1 MDTLKIQKLN
11 EVYLRIRS
19 DEPSVLREMSGHFTF
34 EVPGYRF
41 MPSYK
46 HGTWDGKIRLFNAQD
61 GTIYAGLVS
70 YINTFAKE
78 RDYIVEYEEG
88 VDGVDENF
96 SAHEADEFIKELNI
110 PSDLIPK
117 VYDYQIEAFVS
128 AVRKRRMLLLSP
140 TGSGKSLIIYLLTR
154 FYLKAQNKKILIIVP
169 TTSLVA
175 QMTKDFE
182 EYGLGNSANKVH
194 QIMSGQSKETE
205 SPIVISTWQ
214 SLFRLRKKYFE
225 QFGMV
230 VVDECHG
237 VKAKSLMGIL
247 TKTPNIKYRFG
258 TTGTLD
264 GMQTNKLVI
273 EGLLGPVRK
282 VIGTKTL
289 IDKKVL
295 SDFIV
300 KAIILK
306 HEERVP
312 LRVKYQEEID
322 YLIEN
327 KQRNGFIKNLILG
340 LEGNT
345 LVLFNYIE
353 KHGVPLFDAVQDG
366 VLSDDR
372 KVFFVHGGTNVN
384 DREAIRSQ
392 VEQEE
397 NAIII
402 ASVGVYSTGINIKRL
417 NNVVFVH
424 PGKSRIRTLQSIG
437 RALRRSSED
446 EDERAVLYDIVDDLS
461 CGRKTRNF
469 ALKHYQDRFEI
480 YKSEKFK
487 VKSYNIKLPKA
498 TSTKKGNLL

>member
-1 MDTLKIQKLN
+1 MDTITVQKLN
-11 EVYLRIRS
+11 EVYLRVRS
-19 DEPSVLREMSGHFTF
+19 DERSVLRELSDHFTF
-34 EVPGYRF
+34 EVPGFRF
-41 MPSYK
+41 MPSYR
-46 HGTWDGKIRLFNAQD
+46 HGTWDGKIRLFNIQD

-70 YINTFAKE
+70 YIDAFAEE
-78 RDYIVEYEEG
+78 RDYVVEYEDVES
-88 VDGVDENF
+88 DADENF
-96 SAHEADEFIKELNI
+96 SVNEAVEFIETLGL
-110 PSDLIPK
+110 PSKYTPRN
-117 VYDYQIEAFVS
+117 YQVDAFVA

-154 FYLKAQNKKILIIVP
+154 FYMEAQNKKILIIVP

-175 QMTKDFE
+175 QMSQDFAD
-182 EYGLGNSANKVH
+182 YGMPSDIGIH
-194 QIMSGQSKETE
+194 QIMSGRPKETE
-205 SPIVISTWQ
+205 CPIVISTWQ
-214 SLFRLRKKYFE
+214 SLFRMPKTYFK

-247 TKTPNIKYRFG
+247 TKTPDVKYRFG

-282 VIGTKTL
+282 VIGTKKL
-289 IDKKVL
+289 IDEKVL
-295 SDFIV
+295 SDFLV
-300 KAIILK
+300 KAIVLR
-306 HEERVP
+306 HEEKVSSK
-312 LRVKYQEEID
+312 LKYQEEID
-322 YLIEN
+322 YLVGNDSRN
-327 KQRNGFIKNLILG
+327 KFIKNLVLS

-353 KHGVPLFDAVQDG
+353 KHGVPLFDMINIDG
-366 VLSDDR
+366 R

-384 DREAIRSQ
+384 DREAVRSQ

-437 RALRRSSED
+437 RALRRVD
-446 EDERAVLYDIVDDLS
+446 DTKAILYDIVDDLS

-469 ALKHYQDRFEI
+469 ALRHYQERFDI

-487 VKSYNIKLPKA
+487 VKSYNVKLPISRGRDAAK
-498 TSTKKGNLL
+498 

>member
-1 MDTLKIQKLN
+1 MDILKVQKLN
-11 EVYLRIRS
+11 EVYLRVRS
-19 DEPSVLREMSGHFTF
+19 DERSALRELSDHFTF

-41 MPSYK
+41 MPAYR
-46 HGTWDGKIRLFNAQD
+46 HGTWDGKIRLFNIQD

-70 YINTFAKE
+70 YINAFAEE
-78 RDYIVEYEEG
+78 RDYVVEYEDVES
-88 VDGVDENF
+88 DADENF
-96 SAHEADEFIKELNI
+96 SVHEAVEFIETLGI
-110 PSDLIPK
+110 PSKYTPRN
-117 VYDYQIEAFVS
+117 YQVDAFVA

-140 TGSGKSLIIYLLTR
+140 TGSGKSLMIYLLTR
-154 FYLKAQNKKILIIVP
+154 FYMEAQNKKILIIVP

-175 QMTKDFE
+175 QMSQDFAD
-182 EYGLGNSANKVH
+182 YNMPSDIGIH
-194 QIMSGQSKETE
+194 QIMSGRPKETE
-205 SPIVISTWQ
+205 CPIVISTWQ
-214 SLFRLRKKYFE
+214 SLFRLRKDYFE

-247 TKTPNIKYRFG
+247 TKTPNVKYRFG

-282 VIGTKTL
+282 VIGTKKL
-289 IDKKVL
+289 IDEKVL

-306 HEERVP
+306 HEEKVSSK
-312 LRVKYQEEID
+312 LKYQEEID
-322 YLIEN
+322 YLVGSDS
-327 KQRNGFIKNLILG
+327 RNRFIKNLVLS

-353 KHGVPLFDAVQDG
+353 KHGVPLFDMINIDG
-366 VLSDDR
+366 R

-384 DREAIRSQ
+384 DREAVRSQ

-437 RALRRSSED
+437 RALRRLGED
-446 EDERAVLYDIVDDLS
+446 EDEQAILYDIVDDLS

-469 ALKHYQDRFEI
+469 ALRHYQERFDI

-487 VKSYNIKLPKA
+487 VKSYNVKLPKA
-498 TSTKKGNLL
+498 AASKDKGSLV

>member
-1 MDTLKIQKLN
+1 MDTIKIQKLN
-11 EVYLRIRS
+11 EVHLRVRS
-19 DEPSVLREMSGHFTF
+19 DERSILREMSDHFTF

-41 MPSYK
+41 MPTYR
-46 HGTWDGKIRLFNAQD
+46 HGSWDGKIRLFNIQD

-70 YINTFAKE
+70 YINTFAEE
-78 RDYIVEYEEG
+78 RGYDVEYDEP
-88 VDGVDENF
+88 DADENF
-96 SAHEADEFIKELNI
+96 SVNEAVEFIESLGL
-110 PSDLIPK
+110 PSKFTPRN
-117 VYDYQIEAFVS
+117 YQVDAFVA

-140 TGSGKSLIIYLLTR
+140 TGSGKSLIIYMLTR
-154 FYLKAQNKKILIIVP
+154 FYMEAQNKKILIIVP

-175 QMTKDFE
+175 QMSQDFAD
-182 EYGLGNSANKVH
+182 YNMPSDIGIH
-194 QIMSGQSKETE
+194 QIMSGKSKETE
-205 SPIVISTWQ
+205 CPIVISTWQ
-214 SLFRLRKKYFE
+214 SLFRLRKDYFE

-247 TKTPNIKYRFG
+247 TKTPNVKYRFG

-282 VIGTKTL
+282 VVGTKKL
-289 IDKKVL
+289 IDDKVL

-300 KAIILK
+300 KAIVLK
-306 HEERVP
+306 HEEKVSAK
-312 LRVKYQEEID
+312 LKYQEEID
-322 YLIEN
+322 YLVGSDSRN
-327 KQRNGFIKNLILG
+327 KFIKNLVLS

-353 KHGVPLFDAVQDG
+353 KHGVPLFDMINVVDG
-366 VLSDDR
+366 R

-384 DREAIRSQ
+384 DREAVRSQ
-392 VEQEE
+392 VEQED

-437 RALRRSSED
+437 RALRRVGED
-446 EDERAVLYDIVDDLS
+446 EDEQAVLYDIVDDLS

-469 ALKHYQDRFEI
+469 AMKHDQERFDI

-487 VKSYNIKLPKA
+487 VKSYNVKLPHHQ
-498 TSTKKGNLL
+498 KGK

>member
-1 MDTLKIQKLN
+1 MDTIKVQKLN

-19 DEPSVLREMSGHFTF
+19 DERSVLRELSDHFTF

-41 MPSYK
+41 MPTYR
-46 HGTWDGKIRLFNAQD
+46 HGTWDGKIRLFNIQD

-70 YINTFAKE
+70 YINTFAEE
-78 RDYIVEYEEG
+78 RGYVVEYDEP
-88 VDGVDENF
+88 DADENF
-96 SAHEADEFIKELNI
+96 SVHEAVEFIETLGLPFSPRN
-110 PSDLIPK
+110 
-117 VYDYQIEAFVS
+117 YQVDAFVS

-140 TGSGKSLIIYLLTR
+140 TASGKSLIIYMLTR
-154 FYLKAQNKKILIIVP
+154 FYLNSLLEGKKVLIIVP

-175 QMTKDFE
+175 QMTQDFAD
-182 EYGLGNSANKVH
+182 YGMPSDIGIH
-194 QIMSGQSKETE
+194 QIMSGKSKETE
-205 SPIVISTWQ
+205 CPIVISTWQ
-214 SLFRLRKKYFE
+214 SLFRLRKDYFE

-247 TKTPNIKYRFG
+247 TKTPNLKYRFG

-289 IDKKVL
+289 IDEKVL
-295 SDFIV
+295 SDFLV

-306 HEERVP
+306 HEEKVSSK
-312 LRVKYQEEID
+312 LKYQEEVD
-322 YLIEN
+322 YLVGSESRN
-327 KQRNGFIKNLILG
+327 KFIKNLVLS

-353 KHGVPLFDAVQDG
+353 KHGVPLFNMINVVDG
-366 VLSDDR
+366 K
-372 KVFFVHGGTNVN
+372 KVFFVHGGTSVG
-384 DREAIRSQ
+384 DREAVRAQ
-392 VEQEE
+392 VEQED

-437 RALRRSSED
+437 RALRRVGED
-446 EDERAVLYDIVDDLS
+446 EDEQAILYDIVDDLS
-461 CGRKTRNF
+461 AGRKTRNF
-469 ALKHYQDRFEI
+469 ALKHYQERFEI

-487 VKSYNIKLPKA
+487 VKSYNVKLPKVV
-498 TSTKKGNLL
+498 SSGGK